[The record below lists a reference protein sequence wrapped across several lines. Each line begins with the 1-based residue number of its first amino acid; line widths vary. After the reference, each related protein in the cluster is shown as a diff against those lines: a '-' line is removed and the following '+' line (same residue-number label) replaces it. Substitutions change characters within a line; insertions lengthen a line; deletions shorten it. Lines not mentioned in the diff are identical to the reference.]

1 MGGTRRTGCSAVGDY
16 TPDVPDHPTARGIL
30 VSAVFVLA
38 IGLGGCAPL
47 SAADAPELVAVPS
60 DVPTIGQAVEL
71 VAEGGMVLIEP
82 GVYREQVVVDRPN
95 ITIRGLDRN
104 ETVIDGEGRRPFGIV
119 ATADGVT
126 IQNLTVHSTTFY
138 GVLVT
143 GMHSD
148 DGSPTAHG
156 GDGYTALDPEK
167 FPPLQR
173 FLIDH
178 VTAYNNG
185 LYGIYAFDA
194 QHGVISNSYASGS
207 ADSGF
212 YVGQCRD
219 CDILVQG
226 NVAERNAIGF
236 ENANASDSVTLV
248 GNRFSGNRIGMT
260 LISNYQEAFTPQH
273 ANTVVGN
280 LIADNVSADSP
291 AHAEGGFGIGIGL
304 AGAQDNAFDRNL
316 IAGNPRAGVLLE
328 NTEDLPVTDN
338 VFTDT
343 VFEDNG
349 VDIANAS
356 ADRTPA
362 SGNCV
367 IGAVPTRLPA
377 DLSLECGSDAA
388 QPAAVG
394 GLPATEV
401 PAGMSF
407 LKVPAPPKQPLLLGR
422 VPEDIVDLFTPPER
436 LPNEIAIPDLT
447 TIPLPTRELLADRS
461 ALS

>member
-1 MGGTRRTGCSAVGDY
+1 MGGTSRSGCSADGDY

-30 VSAVFVLA
+30 VSAVIALA
-38 IGLGGCAPL
+38 FGLGGCVPLPAAEAPQ
-47 SAADAPELVAVPS
+47 LVIVPS
-60 DVPTIGQAVEL
+60 DAATISEAVDL
-71 VAEGGMVLIEP
+71 VAEGGLVLVKP

-95 ITIRGLDRN
+95 ITIRGFDRN
-104 ETVIDGEGRRPFGIV
+104 DTVIDGEGRRPFGIV

-143 GMHSD
+143 GMHAA

-156 GDGYTALDPEK
+156 GDGYTTLDPEK

-194 QHGVISNSYASGS
+194 QHGVIRDSYASGS

-212 YVGQCRD
+212 YVGQCRE
-219 CDILVQG
+219 CDILVQD

-273 ANTVVGN
+273 SNTVVGN

-304 AGAQDNAFDRNL
+304 AGAQDNALDRNL

-328 NTEDLPVTDN
+328 NTEDLPVTGN
-338 VFTDT
+338 VFTDS
-343 VFEDNG
+343 VFEANG
-349 VDIANAS
+349 VDVANVS

-377 DLSLECGSDAA
+377 DLSLDCGTNAV

-394 GLPATEV
+394 GLPEV
-401 PAGMSF
+401 DVPPGMSF
-407 LKVPAPPKQPLLLGR
+407 LKVPAPPRQPQFGTDAERAL
-422 VPEDIVDLFTPPER
+422 VPTR
-436 LPNEIAIPDLT
+436 LPDEVALPDLGA
-447 TIPLPTRELLADRS
+447 IPLPTRDLLADRS
-461 ALS
+461 ALA

>member
-1 MGGTRRTGCSAVGDY
+1 MGGTWWEECSADGDY

-30 VSAVFVLA
+30 ASTVVVLA
-38 IGLGGCAPL
+38 LGLGGCVALPDAQAPHT
-47 SAADAPELVAVPS
+47 VT
-60 DVPTIGQAVEL
+60 VPTDAATIGEAVHL
-71 VAEGGMVLIEP
+71 VAEGGMVLIKP
-82 GVYREQVVVDRPN
+82 GTYREQVVVDRPN

-104 ETVIDGEGRRPFGIV
+104 ETVIDGEGRRPYGIV

-138 GVLVT
+138 GILVT
-143 GMHSD
+143 GMHAA

-156 GDGYTALDPEK
+156 GDGYTTLDPEK

-173 FLIDH
+173 FLVDH

-194 QHGVISNSYASGS
+194 QHGVIRDSYASGS

-212 YVGQCRD
+212 YVGQCRE

-226 NVAERNAIGF
+226 NVAERNAVGF

-248 GNRFSGNRIGMT
+248 SNRFSGNRIGMT

-273 ANTVVGN
+273 SNAVVGN
-280 LIADNVSADSP
+280 LIADNVSAESP

-316 IAGNPRAGVLLE
+316 IAGNPRAGALLE
-328 NTEDLPVTDN
+328 NTEDLAVTGN
-338 VFTDT
+338 VFTDSA
-343 VFEDNG
+343 FEGNG
-349 VDIANAS
+349 VDIANVS

-367 IGAVPTRLPA
+367 VGAAPTRLPA
-377 DLSLECGSDAA
+377 ELSLDCGTDAV

-394 GLPATEV
+394 GLPDVEV
-401 PAGMSF
+401 PPGMSF
-407 LKVPAPPKQPLLLGR
+407 LRVPAPPRQPQLGTDAER
-422 VPEDIVDLFTPPER
+422 VIVPGR
-436 LPNEIAIPDLT
+436 LPDEISVPDLSA
-447 TIPLPTRELLADRS
+447 IPLPTRALLADRS
-461 ALS
+461 AA